1 MQPATSSRSAL
12 EGSERATVLKRLKG
26 ALAALAG
33 CAALDPLCAR
43 RSEAITTNGR
53 MRRATVRLAIDVLDA
68 VASASPKTT
77 LARLATC
84 IAVLTAVSL
93 PAPSALAAFPWSTSR
108 ESELFDSI
116 AATAAIGKDAH
127 GQVYWYR
134 RSCNQLHH
142 CGG

>member
-1 MQPATSSRSAL
+1 
-12 EGSERATVLKRLKG
+12 
-26 ALAALAG
+26 
-33 CAALDPLCAR
+33 
-43 RSEAITTNGR
+43 
-53 MRRATVRLAIDVLDA
+53 MRWAIDVLDA

-116 AATAAIGKDAH
+116 AATAVTGKDAH
-127 GQVYWYR
+127 GHVYWYR